1 MKKIDRTHLERKSD
15 KYSVEDW
22 LDKDNWESLIPLEIE
37 DKVGKEKVCF
47 QDGNFT
53 LTKQL
58 DFTRGKDSQKL
69 SICKNTK
76 LEITSTFF
84 VNKEHKL
91 YIDATEDENCLAR
104 YINDSNE

>member
-1 MKKIDRTHLERKSD
+1 MK
-15 KYSVEDW
+15 
-22 LDKDNWESLIPLEIE
+22 WE
-37 DKVGKEKVCF
+37 KEKICL

-58 DFTRGKDSQKL
+58 DFTGGKDSEAEYMQKHETGDNEY
-69 SICKNTK
+69 I
-76 LEITSTFF
+76 F

-104 YINDSNE
+104 YINDSNEET